1 MKSLKN
7 LERRPADGRSRR
19 RATLVAASKEAD

>member
-7 LERRPADGRSRR
+7 LERNPPTDMSRR
-19 RATLVAASKEAD
+19 RATLGAASKEAD